1 MTQSIDPRPNVEK
14 LLYSRKEAAYALGVS
29 LRTIDYMIA
38 NKRLAFRKFGG
49 KILIPVN
56 EVRRVSRMDHTIE
69 ELRGTKD
76 AVRSL

>member
-1 MTQSIDPRPNVEK
+1 
-14 LLYSRKEAAYALGVS
+14 
-29 LRTIDYMIA
+29 MIA

-76 AVRSL
+76 ADRSL